1 MIALYAE
8 KSGFTHYDLDKWGHA
23 YPFPCVSRPVTHG
36 SQNICPAAHVR
47 ETFKE
52 GTQRH
57 VNDATNDLMEDLTVF
72 EPTAANVSAFVGHTA
87 YLPCRVRNLG
97 DKVRRKKKKNGT
109 KG

>member
-1 MIALYAE
+1 LRNRL
-8 KSGFTHYDLDKWGHA
+8 SVDH
-23 YPFPCVSRPVTHG
+23 V
-36 SQNICPAAHVR
+36 ICQSVILFSAAAHVR

-52 GTQRH
+52 GAQRH

-97 DKVRRKKKKNGT
+97 DKVVSLFLFHLFLQTTATANQTRVLFWIVLIKFT
-109 KG
+109 